1 VKVLHVTD
9 RNFPL
14 SADEGG
20 APQSL
25 LRLVRAQKKA
35 GCEVGILTT
44 GKSSVRSIG
53 QFPQRSDPRK
63 EIVNIARNYRADI
76 IHFHAAAEWLQ
87 PPIVDAGVAT
97 VVHVRGL
104 KVGGLSNY
112 VNPIFVSKSHAKNH
126 GRQQFVYNGI
136 DPDSVRFEPHADGY
150 LSFLGKVRRSK
161 KGASTAVAVAKRTG
175 RKLKLAGG
183 RKFKIPQTWLPFQRN
198 LETLGVLGHDEKMAM
213 LGKSSALLFP
223 IRWEEPFGLV
233 LIEAMAVGTPV
244 IAFSRGAVSEI
255 VDDELTGFV
264 VQTYEEMCDAV
275 NRIGEIDREACRRHV
290 VQNFSIDS
298 TASGMMRYYERAL
311 DGEIW

>member
-1 VKVLHVTD
+1 
-9 RNFPL
+9 
-14 SADEGG
+14 
-20 APQSL
+20 L

-35 GCEVGILTT
+35 GCEAGILTT
-44 GKSSVRSIG
+44 GKSSVGSIREFYHG
-53 QFPQRSDPRK
+53 SDPRE
-63 EIVNIARNYRADI
+63 EIVKIAREYSANI
-76 IHFHAAAEWLQ
+76 VHFHAAAESLQ
-87 PPIVDAGVAT
+87 PAIVEAGFAT

-104 KVGGLSNY
+104 SVSGLSSY
-112 VNPIFVSKSHAKNH
+112 VNPIFVSKSHANNH

-136 DPDSVRFEPHADGY
+136 DPDSAGFEPHAEAY

-183 RKFKIPQTWLPFQRN
+183 RKFKIPQTWLPFQKTV
-198 LETLGVLGHDEKMAM
+198 ETLGVLGHNEKMAM

-255 VDDELTGFV
+255 VDHEVTGFV
-264 VQTYEEMCDAV
+264 VQTYEQMCDAV
-275 NRIGEIDREACRRHV
+275 DRISEIDREACRRHV
-290 VQNFSIDS
+290 VENFSIDA
-298 TASGMMRYYERAL
+298 TASAMMGYYERAL